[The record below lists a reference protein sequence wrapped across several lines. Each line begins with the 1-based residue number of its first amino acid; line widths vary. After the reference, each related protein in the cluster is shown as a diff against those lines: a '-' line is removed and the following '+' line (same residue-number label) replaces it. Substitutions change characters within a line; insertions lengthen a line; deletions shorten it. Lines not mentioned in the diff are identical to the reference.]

1 MEGYE
6 ELYDEIQSVTNK
18 MDNFFGNAILNET
31 PMDKH
36 TKHLIERLQ
45 RISNE
50 LSDTAHELEE
60 HLAWD

>member
-6 ELYDEIQSVTNK
+6 ELYDEIQSVVNK
-18 MDNFFGNAILNET
+18 MDNFFGIAILNGT

-36 TKHLIERLQ
+36 SKDLVERLQ

-50 LSDTAHELEE
+50 LSNTAHELEE

>member
-1 MEGYE
+1 
-6 ELYDEIQSVTNK
+6 
-18 MDNFFGNAILNET
+18 MDNFFGNAILNGT

-36 TKHLIERLQ
+36 TKHLVERLQ

>member
-6 ELYDEIQSVTNK
+6 ELYDEIQSVVNK
-18 MDNFFGNAILNET
+18 MDNFFGNAILNGA

-36 TKHLIERLQ
+36 TKHLVERLQ

>member
-1 MEGYE
+1 
-6 ELYDEIQSVTNK
+6 
-18 MDNFFGNAILNET
+18 
-31 PMDKH
+31 MDKH
-36 TKHLIERLQ
+36 TKHLVERLQ